1 MRSIYTCM
9 LMIFIGY
16 EAMAIQNNK
25 DLERQYYEAGLELH
39 RSVNLSAEGIFLAQA
54 SAFANDET
62 AVLYDW
68 QEAKLYKVDLSNG
81 EIRYLGGR
89 KGNGPGEYNNIWEI
103 NVDSKGTMFM
113 VDAGKQAITLR
124 DLEGGFI
131 NESNDLGRFVQPTRI
146 TLCKDNFTIYAI
158 SDQYWKNGLLHKFD
172 RDLNRLHTFYLIDDP
187 DKRFGFYTD
196 GDLSCDE
203 KNNLYYVSK
212 YQNFIKKFD
221 ADGNLVYE
229 KEVVDFEPNKEI
241 IEREGRWIYLHKE
254 AKSVSGE
261 VRYQDGYLYVSF
273 SGRRGRNFDTIDIYR
288 AEDGVYVKSIKFD
301 TVFREFD
308 LRGNAILTI
317 SQNKE
322 EEYFLNYYTIEH
334 YPQ

>member
-25 DLERQYYEAGLELH
+25 DLERQYYEAGLQLQK
-39 RSVNLSAEGIFLAQA
+39 SVNLSTEGIFLANA
-54 SAFANDET
+54 LAFANDET
-62 AVLYDW
+62 AVLYSW
-68 QEAKLYKVDLSNG
+68 YEAKLYTVNLSNG
-81 EIRYLGGR
+81 EVIYLA
-89 KGNGPGEYNNIWEI
+89 GNEGKGPGEYMYIRDIE
-103 NVDSKGTMFM
+103 VDSRGILFM
-113 VDAGKQAITLR
+113 TDVEKQVITLR
-124 DLEGGFI
+124 NLKGDFI
-131 NESNDLGRFVQPTRI
+131 AEYNQLGRFMQPSRI
-146 TLCKDNFTIYAI
+146 ALCKDETIIYGT
-158 SDQYWKNGLLHKFD
+158 SRQYWVDGLLHKFD
-172 RDLNRLHTFYLIDDP
+172 RNLTPLNTFHLIEDK
-187 DKRFGFYTD
+187 DKRSIFHTSG
-196 GDLSCDE
+196 GLSCDE
-203 KNNLYYVSK
+203 KHNLYYTSR

-221 ADGNLVYE
+221 ADGNLIYE

-241 IEREGRWIYLHKE
+241 IEIEGRWTFLHKE

-322 EEYFLNYYTIEH
+322 EEYFLNHYTIE
-334 YPQ
+334 Y

>member
-1 MRSIYTCM
+1 MRLYIFACI
-9 LMIFIGY
+9 LLIFISH
-16 EAMAIQNNK
+16 EAAALQSNK
-25 DLERQYYEAGLELH
+25 DAERYYYEAGLQ
-39 RSVNLSAEGIFLAQA
+39 RQNSVNLSTKEILGAQA
-54 SAFANDET
+54 SAFADDET

-68 QEAKLYKVDLSNG
+68 KVGKLYRVDFNNG
-81 EIRYLGGR
+81 EIQYLGGR
-89 KGNGPGEYNNIWEI
+89 KGNGPGEYSSIWEI
-103 NVDSKGTMFM
+103 NVDPEGTMFM
-113 VDAGKQAITLR
+113 VDAGKHVITLR
-124 DLEGGFI
+124 NLEGEYI
-131 NESNDLGRFVQPTRI
+131 NEYSNLGRFVQPTRI
-146 TLCKDNFTIYAI
+146 TLCKDNSTIYAI
-158 SDQYWKNGLLHKFD
+158 SNQYWKDGLLHKFD
-172 RDLNRLHTFYLIDDP
+172 RNLNRLHTFYLIDDP
-187 DKRFGFYTD
+187 DIRSIFHTD

-241 IEREGRWIYLHKE
+241 VEIEGRWTFLHKE

-288 AEDGVYVKSIKFD
+288 AEDGVYVKSIKFE

-334 YPQ
+334 

>member
-1 MRSIYTCM
+1 
-9 LMIFIGY
+9 
-16 EAMAIQNNK
+16 MAIQNNK

-54 SAFANDET
+54 LAFANDET

-68 QEAKLYKVDLSNG
+68 REAKLYKVDLSNG
-81 EIRYLGGR
+81 EIQYLGGR

-103 NVDSKGTMFM
+103 KADPIGTLFM
-113 VDAGKQAITLR
+113 SDATKRVITLR
-124 DLEGGFI
+124 DLEGDFI
-131 NESNDLGRFVQPTRI
+131 AEYSNLGKWMRPGRI
-146 TLCKDNFTIYAI
+146 TLCKDNFTIYGI
-158 SDQYWKNGLLHKFD
+158 SRQYWKDGLLHKFD
-172 RDLNRLHTFYLIDDP
+172 RNLNRLHTFYLIDDP
-187 DKRFGFYTD
+187 DKRFPFHID

-203 KNNLYYVSK
+203 ENNLYYVSK

-221 ADGNLVYE
+221 ADGNLIYE

-241 IEREGRWIYLHKE
+241 VEIEGRWINLHKE

-261 VRYQDGYLYVSF
+261 VRYQNGYLYVSF

-322 EEYFLNYYTIEH
+322 EEYFLNHYTIEH
-334 YPQ
+334 